1 MKKLIAL
8 LLVMVMAMGLIACG
22 NNANTADTTEGAKG
36 PASALE
42 LLETVWAA
50 HAEDEKFFSMGGDV
64 NNMVDNAPGKYDL
77 ADEGLSSTLLIPQEE
92 IANVDEVASLVHGMM
107 LNNFT
112 CGAYH
117 VTGDV
122 KAFAEAMN
130 TAITN
135 NQWMCGM
142 PEKMLVAIVGEYVV
156 ATFGLES
163 VITTFEGKL
172 TAAYPSTEIA
182 YSAAITG

>member
-8 LLVMVMAMGLIACG
+8 LLVMTMAIGLIACG
-22 NNANTADTTEGAKG
+22 NKTDEKL

-50 HAEDEKFFSMGGDV
+50 HAEDEKFFTMGGDM

-77 ADEGLSSTLLIPQEE
+77 ADEGLSSTLLIPEDQ
-92 IANVDEVASLVHGMM
+92 IANVDEAASLVHGMM

-112 CGAYH
+112 CGAFH

-122 KAFAEAMN
+122 KAFADAMN

-135 NQWMCGM
+135 NHWMCGM
-142 PEKMLVAIVGEYVV
+142 PEKMLVAIVGQYVV

-172 TAAYPSTEIA
+172 TAAYPSTQIA